1 MKTIIVSKFAIPLLL
16 SLQTFYSWYCFYE
29 SSFLEYDDNIGLMI
43 NGFLVSLASAAILI
57 IIRFF
62 RKDWIKA
69 NRLMIVIWLITGSP
83 ITIILL
89 AIFYSDIFGMPN
101 G

>member
-1 MKTIIVSKFAIPLLL
+1 MKTVTISKFAIPLLL
-16 SLQTFYSWYCFYE
+16 SLQTFYSWDCFYE
-29 SSFLEYDDNIGLMI
+29 SRFLEYDDNIGLMI
-43 NGFLVSLASAAILI
+43 DGFLLSLASVVVLI
-57 IIRFF
+57 AIRFF

-69 NRLMIVIWLITGSP
+69 NKLAIIIWLIIGSP

-89 AIFYSDIFGMPN
+89 AIFYSDIFGTPN